1 MNYSK
6 APWALG
12 KFHIQVPPA
21 CTCVMLRQ
29 CELLEYPVGLPPP
42 VVLRLSELGLAVVAV
57 EIREVGVGALDTIGS
72 ETNYP

>member
-1 MNYSK
+1 
-6 APWALG
+6 
-12 KFHIQVPPA
+12 
-21 CTCVMLRQ
+21 MLRQ

-57 EIREVGVGALDTIGS
+57 EIREVGVVALDTIGS